1 MNIVINK
8 NHDCINTFQ
17 MRVARYWNK
26 IPDNVKLSSDVKN
39 FKQNLETYKQKCFEM
54 KGNYWE
60 ISDEVFNRINDN
72 NRQSYVD
79 FMTQNPF
86 IAKRNLVNAHI

>member
-1 MNIVINK
+1 MLNYPV
-8 NHDCINTFQ
+8 
-17 MRVARYWNK
+17 MLK
-26 IPDNVKLSSDVKN
+26 ILYKR
-39 FKQNLETYKQKCFEM
+39 NLETYKQKCFEM